1 MIKEKILVIED
12 DAFIRTALTEII
24 SSEGYRVVEAYYGYQ
39 GIDIAQNEIPDL
51 IISDLM
57 LPDIDGYSVLTKLKG
72 VEKTAAIPFIFLTS
86 ETEKEIMRKGMNLG
100 ADDFLHKPVRFNEL
114 LTAIKIRL
122 KKSTLLKKQS
132 QEQIDEFRDSV
143 SLSLPHELN
152 TPLNVI
158 IGYAETLK
166 LDYSAFSEN
175 EIVEMVDEISSNALR
190 LKRTIGRILQF
201 VHLEMLMLDNQKLKE
216 IKLLGICS
224 PLDEL
229 NDTLKILKESNS
241 DIDKIKISVED
252 IDINIHPDYFKI
264 ILEELI
270 ENSIKFSDS
279 CEKISITGKK
289 QKDKYIMIIED
300 KGIGMNNEQISRVGA
315 FVQFNRKL
323 YEKQGTGLGLAM
335 VYKTADIFNCHINIE
350 SAVDSGTKVQ
360 IELPI
365 A

>member
-166 LDYSAFSEN
+166 LDYSAFS
-175 EIVEMVDEISSNALR
+175 
-190 LKRTIGRILQF
+190 
-201 VHLEMLMLDNQKLKE
+201 DNQKLKE